1 MNVPKAIIYVAT
13 VLLLASCVSQSKY
26 DALLSELEESQSQ
39 VVALKSKNE
48 DLQERVD
55 ELEGVVEEAW
65 DHMKSASTWIL
76 MEEYFLANLE
86 VGNAVSVLRN
96 ASY

>member
-13 VLLLASCVSQSKY
+13 VLLSASCVSQSKY
-26 DALLSELEESQSQ
+26 DALLNELEESQSQ
-39 VVALKSKNE
+39 VKALKSKNE

-55 ELEGVVEEAW
+55 ELEDVVDEAW